1 MSMTI
6 TFKNTKKF
14 EQFLSKAHMEIL
26 RQEVHKATATNLGIV
41 QDAIVRRIIQR
52 GKKADNSPLTLALKP
67 HTDIP
72 LMDTGQMKNAV
83 EAELQD
89 SFNGTVGFLKDQKTS
104 HGMKMSVVVP
114 GLEKGYTIKLT
125 AAMRRALFAKMRAAG
140 IAEQAPGKKSTT
152 GGVLR
157 VPPRPFITPVF
168 HSKHIKNK
176 LQKNWKN
183 AVREAYRRM
192 GAL

>member
-26 RQEVHKATATNLGIV
+26 RQEVHKATATNLAIV

-52 GKKADNSPLTLALKP
+52 GKKADNSPLTLALKN
-67 HTDIP
+67 TNIP

-114 GLEKGYTIKLT
+114 GLEKGFTIKLT
-125 AAMRRALFAKMRAAG
+125 AAMRRALFAKMRKAG
-140 IAEQAPGKKSTT
+140 IAEPAPGKRSTT
-152 GGVLR
+152 LGELN
-157 VPPRPFITPVF
+157 VPGRPFITPVF